1 MQRDALDWALVS
13 SIPYSN
19 LRDISPFTRRGPW
32 GLGPRLRWDEVSSP
46 PPCRCPGHPTLHV
59 TQPRTHLGNRRLTV
73 IGWSARSPHVKV
85 GLVCTHLES
94 PGVFNWVTRKGPELD
109 QIWAWVRWLDRDNPE
124 TNPISKTPETVSH
137 KEGQFFLTCCSLL
150 EHHFPIKS
158 FTSLVCVSSQKIS
171 FPSVS
176 SSSSS
181 VRQEPTFRPLKG
193 SFFGKKLR
201 SLFHKENLRE
211 GQGSAKPLTSCWLRC
226 RRRHASP
233 RPQESFFLCSLN
245 FVLSLCF

>member
-1 MQRDALDWALVS
+1 MDWNHSPWTGMKITTCISFLTTGGATKEHRTDTLLPKPTRRSWKEPKSGKRCQPMIYVLPTSQKSLLWDPSWLRDA
-13 SIPYSN
+13 Y
-19 LRDISPFTRRGPW
+19 
-32 GLGPRLRWDEVSSP
+32 
-46 PPCRCPGHPTLHV
+46 
-59 TQPRTHLGNRRLTV
+59 
-73 IGWSARSPHVKV
+73 
-85 GLVCTHLES
+85 
-94 PGVFNWVTRKGPELD
+94 VTRKGPELD

-176 SSSSS
+176 SSSSN